1 MNILFWINKSRCNTR
16 GEAAIML
23 RVTHKG
29 NRVNVNTELK
39 IEPKFWDNTKQKVK
53 GSSDLAKEI
62 NKLLQTQKSNC
73 IGALESLIK
82 DGKPY
87 ASKDII
93 DAIKGTERKPIGFIE
108 LYNMYIGQIQARIGV
123 DFSPATVNKY
133 IYTKK
138 NLALFFEKC
147 LNVSDVDVTMV
158 DRKMV
163 ASLEQFLRGEMKFQN
178 NYVIKCMEQIRKV
191 FKMGILYEFVS
202 HNPFDML
209 SFRKTETTK
218 DYLSKDE
225 LNRLLQYTPD
235 SVRMQECKD
244 AFLFMCFT
252 GLAHTDASKAT
263 QNDLVIGSDNSTW
276 LTLRRTKTNGLV
288 NVPILP
294 VVLDMVHKYQSHLK
308 CVHSGKLLPIP
319 SNQAFN
325 RSLKLLMAEIGI
337 NKNICSHSGRYTFA
351 STVLLG
357 NGVRIETAQRLLAH
371 KSIKSTMIYGK
382 LSDATLI
389 DEVSQ
394 LRIKMG

>member
-1 MNILFWINKSRCNTR
+1 MNILYWINRSRCNSR

-29 NRVNVNTELK
+29 KRVNASTEIK
-39 IEPKFWDNTKQKVK
+39 IDPKQWDNKKQRVK
-53 GSSDLAKEI
+53 GSSELAVEL
-62 NKLLQTQKSNC
+62 NKLLQTQKASC
-73 IGALESLIK
+73 ISALEELIRES
-82 DGKPY
+82 KPY
-87 ASKDII
+87 TSNDILK
-93 DAIKGTERKPIGFIE
+93 AIRGTERKQIGFIE
-108 LYNMYIGQIQARIGV
+108 LFDLYISQLQARIGV
-123 DFSPATVNKY
+123 DYSPATVNKY
-133 IYTKK
+133 GYTKK
-138 NLALFFEKC
+138 NLVLFFERC
-147 LNVSDVDVTMV
+147 LGKSDVDVINV

-209 SFRKTETTK
+209 SFRKTETSK
-218 DYLSKDE
+218 DYLSKEE
-225 LNRLLQYTPD
+225 LNQLIQYTPA
-235 SVRMQECKD
+235 SNRMQECKD
-244 AFLFMCFT
+244 VFLFMCFT

-288 NVPILP
+288 KVPILP
-294 VVLDMVHKYQSHLK
+294 VVMDMIIQYQSHPK
-308 CVHSGKLLPIP
+308 CTESGKLMPVA

-337 NKNICSHSGRYTFA
+337 RKNICTHSGRYTFA

-394 LRIKMG
+394 LRIKLG

>member
-1 MNILFWINKSRCNTR
+1 MNILFWINKSRCNVR

-23 RVTHKG
+23 RVTHMG
-29 NRVNVNTELK
+29 NRVNISTELK
-39 IEPKFWDNTKQKVK
+39 IDPKQWDNTKQKVK

-93 DAIKGTERKPIGFIE
+93 EAIKGTERKPIGFIE

-123 DFSPATVNKY
+123 DYSPATVNKY

-138 NLALFFEKC
+138 NLVLFFEKC
-147 LNVSDVDVTMV
+147 LNVSDVDVTKV

-218 DYLSKDE
+218 DFLSKSE
-225 LNRLLQYTPD
+225 LNQLLNHKPT
-235 SVRMQECKD
+235 SLRMQECKD

-252 GLAHTDASKAT
+252 GLAHTDAKKAT
-263 QNDLVIGSDNSTW
+263 QKDLVIGSDNNNW
-276 LTLRRTKTNGLV
+276 LTLRRTKTNSLV
-288 NVPILP
+288 KVPLLP
-294 VVLDMVHKYQSHLK
+294 IVLEMVFKYQGHSK
-308 CVHSGKLLPIP
+308 CAETGKLMPIP
-319 SNQAFN
+319 SNQVFN

-337 NKNICSHSGRYTFA
+337 KKNICTHSGRYTFA

-394 LRIKMG
+394 LRIKLG

>member
-1 MNILFWINKSRCNTR
+1 
-16 GEAAIML
+16 
-23 RVTHKG
+23 
-29 NRVNVNTELK
+29 
-39 IEPKFWDNTKQKVK
+39 
-53 GSSDLAKEI
+53 
-62 NKLLQTQKSNC
+62 
-73 IGALESLIK
+73 
-82 DGKPY
+82 
-87 ASKDII
+87 
-93 DAIKGTERKPIGFIE
+93 
-108 LYNMYIGQIQARIGV
+108 MYIGQIQARIGV

-138 NLALFFEKC
+138 NLVLFFEKC
-147 LNVSDVDVTMV
+147 LNVSDVDVTKV